1 MTTDGCFRM
10 YRVIAN
16 DPLDKIYVKKRDK
29 ILFGISCEIELEER
43 KYGLRWMKNRVF
55 HRNIVC
61 YAHNYMSYERNY
73 IC

>member
-1 MTTDGCFRM
+1 M
-10 YRVIAN
+10 
-16 DPLDKIYVKKRDK
+16 RDK

-43 KYGLRWMKNRVF
+43 KYGLRWAKNCVF